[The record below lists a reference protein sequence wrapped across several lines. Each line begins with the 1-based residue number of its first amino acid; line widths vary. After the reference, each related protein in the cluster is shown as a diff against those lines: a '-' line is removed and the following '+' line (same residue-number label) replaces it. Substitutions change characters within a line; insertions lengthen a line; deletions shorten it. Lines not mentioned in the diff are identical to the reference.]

1 MSLMQQSAAITF
13 VLVLLWVAL
22 WWLKRKG
29 AVTGRL
35 RLNDAMREME
45 IVQRMALTP
54 HHSLHLIRMKE
65 RTLLIAVHP
74 GGLSVIR
81 DLESHQS

>member
-1 MSLMQQSAAITF
+1 MSLIQQSAAITF
-13 VLVLLWVAL
+13 VLLLLWIAL

-35 RLNDAMREME
+35 RLHDAKREME
-45 IVQRMALTP
+45 LVQRLPLTP

-65 RTLLIAVHP
+65 RSLLVAVHP
-74 GGLSVIR
+74 GGLSVICETDHR
-81 DLESHQS
+81 P

>member
-35 RLNDAMREME
+35 RLNDPRREME
-45 IVQRMALTP
+45 AVQRLALTP
-54 HHSLHLIRMKE
+54 QHSLHLIRMKE